1 MDHNAMER
9 GPCSKH
15 KQDICKSVRYQML
28 SVQPSSLV
36 PDIQFHVLI
45 LLSTYFEIPLV
56 VDLLPTTG
64 PPGAVLYPISKLSFP
79 SFSQVLRI

>member
-36 PDIQFHVLI
+36 PDIQFHVLT

-56 VDLLPTTG
+56 VDLLPNHRPTWC
-64 PPGAVLYPISKLSFP
+64 SSLSCIQTFLLV
-79 SFSQVLRI
+79 S